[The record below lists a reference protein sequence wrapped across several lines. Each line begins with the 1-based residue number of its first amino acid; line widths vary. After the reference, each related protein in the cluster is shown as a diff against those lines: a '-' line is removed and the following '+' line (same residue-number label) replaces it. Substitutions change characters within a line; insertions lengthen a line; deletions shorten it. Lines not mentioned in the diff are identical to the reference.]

1 MRMLPLLSAAALV
14 TSAMLLGG
22 CGLRPL
28 YAGGAQGKV
37 ARSLS
42 GVTVGPIAGRA
53 GWLVRNALT
62 DRLAASGG
70 GPERYRLEVELDDQ
84 ITGFGVRS
92 DNAVTRE
99 RRTLRAR
106 YRLVDAT
113 AGSVVVDATAG
124 SDAGIDVV
132 SSEYATIAAEE
143 TALERLSGEIADQIV
158 VRLALYA
165 ARTTPAAP

>member
-1 MRMLPLLSAAALV
+1 MLRGLAAAALAV
-14 TSAMLLGG
+14 SALTLGG
-22 CGLRPL
+22 CGLHPL
-28 YAGGAQGKV
+28 YSGGTRGKV
-37 ARSLS
+37 AQSLS
-42 GVTVGPIAGRA
+42 GVTVAPIAGRA
-53 GWLVRNALT
+53 GWLVRNALN
-62 DRLAASGG
+62 DRLAASAS

-106 YRLVDAT
+106 YRLVDAA
-113 AGSVVVDATAG
+113 AGAVVVDATAG

-132 SSEYATIAAEE
+132 RSEYATIAAEE

-165 ARTTPAAP
+165 ARTPPTAP